1 MNQVAK
7 HATAARVQRFVELSA
22 ARR

>member
-7 HATAARVQRFVELSA
+7 H
-22 ARR
+22 